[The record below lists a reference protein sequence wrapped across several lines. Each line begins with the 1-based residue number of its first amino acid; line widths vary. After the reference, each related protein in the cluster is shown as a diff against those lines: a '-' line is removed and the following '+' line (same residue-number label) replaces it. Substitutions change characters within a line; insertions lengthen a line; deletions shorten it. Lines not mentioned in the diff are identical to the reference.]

1 MGEWTA
7 QDDRNFFVIDARQAI
22 VGFYDC
28 VVEAMAA
35 MRARGVGARVVRLS
49 DGEVIGYQPRSARD
63 WGRA

>member
-1 MGEWTA
+1 MSEWAA
-7 QDDRNFFVIDARQAI
+7 QDDRNFFVVDGRAAI

-49 DGEVIGYQPRSARD
+49 DGEVIGCQPRGAKD